1 MKYIK
6 AFESNLEYKI
16 DIFTIDEAYT
26 FFYQNFL
33 KKKGNKDYNLK
44 DKIHYFD
51 YYDFNNRF
59 SNDLYSK
66 SCKLIIAHND
76 KDILGICK
84 FAYWEGSKNYA
95 ISYLSSNK
103 DFFSMGVSKKL
114 LETLFKYFSEI
125 YPNEILNFSGYSVDG
140 WKYLRKSILELS
152 KKYNVKIKEK
162 GIEYPG
168 IDGLKPDFYDLV
180 SKSKE
185 EIKKIYG
192 SDDY

>member
-6 AFESNLEYKI
+6 TFESEINYNV
-16 DIFTIDEAYT
+16 DIFTIDEAYK

-33 KKKGNKDYNLK
+33 KKKGNKDYDLK

-51 YYDFNNRF
+51 YYDFNDRF
-59 SNDLYSK
+59 STDVHSK
-66 SCKLIIAHND
+66 SCRLIIAHND
-76 KDILGICK
+76 KDILGVCK

-95 ISYLSSNK
+95 ISYLSTNK
-103 DFFSMGVSKKL
+103 YFFSIGISKKL
-114 LETLFKYFSEI
+114 LEALFKYFSEN
-125 YPNEILNFSGYSVDG
+125 YSNETLNFSGYSVDG
-140 WKYLRKSILELS
+140 WKYLRKNILELS

-168 IDGLKPDFYDLV
+168 VKGMEPDFYDMV

-185 EIKKIYG
+185 EIKKEYG
-192 SDDY
+192 EDY